1 MTQRKSLKTLLLGP
15 FLVFIDFFLF
25 QAEEFFEFFKTFA
38 MGLGLAYKEEC
49 LHLKVMKL
57 ISKSW
62 LTNWQ
67 L

>member
-38 MGLGLAYKEEC
+38 MGAWLGIQRRMSA
-49 LHLKVMKL
+49 LK
-57 ISKSW
+57 SHE
-62 LTNWQ
+62 TYQ
-67 L
+67 